1 VTTPV
6 VQEAQ
11 GWYRLDPIPSVEEV
25 DRYYAEEFYARA
37 DTAYVNDSSL
47 DNLAEEAEFH
57 RRSYDDLLAVIAEAH
72 HGAIDGL
79 TVADVG
85 CGYGHWL
92 AYLAEHGVKG
102 YGVEPV
108 AEGVEHCTTTFGIDA
123 FCIGVEDLVAPPE
136 GRRVDVVTM
145 LNVLEHLRE
154 PAKVLAD
161 LRANW
166 LTPGGSVVIRVP
178 NDFNALQVAADAEH
192 DLGQWWVAAPKHIN
206 YFSHSTLTRLLQS
219 CGYEVTAVSSTF
231 PLEMFLLM
239 GDVYVGDPVV
249 GKASHRRRV
258 TFERVVDHR
267 AGADVRRNL
276 YRKLAELDLGRE
288 VVIAARVV

>member
-1 VTTPV
+1 VSAPV
-6 VQEAQ
+6 VQEAE

-37 DTAYVNDSSL
+37 DASYVNDSSL
-47 DNLAEEAEFH
+47 DNMAEEAEFH
-57 RRSYDDLLAVIAEAH
+57 RRSYEDLLAVITDAH
-72 HGAIDGL
+72 DGAIDGL

-92 AYLAEHGVKG
+92 AYLAEHGIKG

-108 AEGVEHCTTTFGIDA
+108 AEGVEHCTSAFGIDA
-123 FCIGVEDLVAPPE
+123 YCIGVEDLTAPPA

-154 PAKVLAD
+154 PGRVLAD
-161 LRANW
+161 LRDNW
-166 LTPGGSVVIRVP
+166 LLPGGTVVVRVP
-178 NDFNALQVAADAEH
+178 NDFNALQLAANAEH
-192 DLGQWWVAAPKHIN
+192 DLGEWWIAAPRHIN
-206 YFSHSTLTRLLQS
+206 YFSHSSLARLLES
-219 CGYEVTAVSSTF
+219 TGFEVTAMSSTF

-239 GDVYVGDPVV
+239 GDVYVGDATL
-249 GKASHRRRV
+249 GKQSHRRRV
-258 TFERVVDHR
+258 TFERVVDQR
-267 AGADVRRNL
+267 AGASVRRDF

-288 VVIAARVV
+288 VVIAARAR